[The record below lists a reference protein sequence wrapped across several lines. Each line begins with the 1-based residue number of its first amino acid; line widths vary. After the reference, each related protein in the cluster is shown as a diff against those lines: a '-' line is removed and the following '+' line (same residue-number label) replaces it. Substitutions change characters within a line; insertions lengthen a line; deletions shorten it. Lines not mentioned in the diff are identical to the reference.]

1 MCFKFGVAQVPDM
14 ERCECY
20 CLQQFWPQR
29 ERTDK
34 DLRQGGEDGGDA
46 GEEVVK
52 YSGRGVDTMG
62 EGEKEKGEGEGKRKD
77 KEGSRKGICEKLKAA
92 ECG

>member
-1 MCFKFGVAQVPDM
+1 M
-14 ERCECY
+14 
-20 CLQQFWPQR
+20 
-29 ERTDK
+29 
-34 DLRQGGEDGGDA
+34 GGDA
-46 GEEVVK
+46 GKEVVK

-77 KEGSRKGICEKLKAA
+77 KEGSRKGICEKLKAV

>member
-1 MCFKFGVAQVPDM
+1 MSVIAYSSFGHR
-14 ERCECY
+14 E
-20 CLQQFWPQR
+20 

-62 EGEKEKGEGEGKRKD
+62 EGEKGEGEGKRKD

>member
-1 MCFKFGVAQVPDM
+1 M
-14 ERCECY
+14 
-20 CLQQFWPQR
+20 
-29 ERTDK
+29 
-34 DLRQGGEDGGDA
+34 
-46 GEEVVK
+46 VK

-62 EGEKEKGEGEGKRKD
+62 EGEKGEGEGKRKD